1 MMDIRTTN
9 NIGIGAILSLTPLSE
24 SIMILYPSCMALKV
38 AFTHFL
44 MHVQT
49 IYSFSISYKVVC
61 DLNQD
66 GRYFL
71 LYPDLL
77 LKLLDSE
84 FLTFTMFWDN
94 IKDIVIPT
102 NR

>member
-1 MMDIRTTN
+1 M
-9 NIGIGAILSLTPLSE
+9 
-24 SIMILYPSCMALKV
+24 YPSYGLKV
-38 AFTHFL
+38 AFTHFS
-44 MHVQT
+44 MHVPDHLLL
-49 IYSFSISYKVVC
+49 ISYKVEIVC
-61 DLNQD
+61 DLKSD